1 MKRGNTVEL
10 RAPVAA
16 DTECLSRIRN
26 DAELQASL
34 MAVPKPNSRKRV
46 DEWVEGI
53 LNDPLSVFFV
63 VASLADG
70 QCLGFIQM
78 RKLDLIHGTGDL
90 GICLDRAAQ
99 GQGVGKEAIQLLESY
114 VHETFRL
121 RKVVLQVLV
130 SNAGAI
136 QCYRSC
142 GYREVGTLQQHF
154 YHHGQFHDTLIMER
168 ILGTP

>member
-1 MKRGNTVEL
+1 
-10 RAPVAA
+10 
-16 DTECLSRIRN
+16 
-26 DAELQASL
+26 

-70 QCLGFIQM
+70 QCQGFIQL
-78 RKLDLIHGTGDL
+78 RKMDFIHGTGDL
-90 GICLDRAAQ
+90 GLCLDRVAQ
-99 GQGVGKEAIQLLESY
+99 GKGIGKEAIQLLESY
-114 VHETFRL
+114 AQETLRI
-121 RKVVLQVLV
+121 RKVVLQVLA
-130 SNAGAI
+130 SNTGAI
-136 QCYRSC
+136 HCYQSC

-154 YHHGQFHDTLIMER
+154 YHRGRFHDSLIMER